1 MYKEVSLIGD
11 ISNEEFIMIYGY
23 IRVST
28 VKQANEGNSL
38 EGQEK
43 LLMDNGVSKENIY
56 QDTYTGT
63 KADRPEFNKLLDV
76 LKDGDTLVVTKLDRF
91 ARSMIEGSKIVN
103 ELIDRGVKV
112 NVLNIGVMDNTPSSK
127 LIRNIFFSFAEF
139 ERDMIV
145 ERTLEGKQI
154 KMEKDVDA
162 TLGRPK
168 KFKKAQR
175 DMALKLLENHSYNE
189 VAQMTGIS
197 RRTLIRYKK
206 DANNK

>member
-1 MYKEVSLIGD
+1 
-11 ISNEEFIMIYGY
+11 MIYGY

-43 LLMDNGVSKENIY
+43 LLIENGVLKENIY

-63 KADRPEFNKLLDV
+63 KADRPQFTKLLEE
-76 LKDGDTLVVTKLDRF
+76 LKEGDTLVVTKLDRF

-103 ELIDRGVKV
+103 ELIERGVKV
-112 NVLNIGVMDNTPSSK
+112 NVLNIGVMDNTPASK

-154 KMEKDVDA
+154 KMQTDTEA

-168 KFKKAQR
+168 KFKKKQR
-175 DMALKLLENHSYNE
+175 ETALELLEKHSYNE
-189 VAQMTGIS
+189 VANMTGIS

-206 DANNK
+206 EMEKQQLEG

>member
-1 MYKEVSLIGD
+1 
-11 ISNEEFIMIYGY
+11 MIYGY

-38 EGQEK
+38 EGQTK
-43 LLMDNGVSKENIY
+43 LLLENGVLKENIY
-56 QDTYTGT
+56 QDAYTGT
-63 KADRPEFNKLLDV
+63 KADRPQFNKLLNE
-76 LKDGDTLVVTKLDRF
+76 LKEGDTLVVTKLDRF

-103 ELIDRGVKV
+103 DLIEKGVKV
-112 NVLNIGVMDNTPSSK
+112 NVLNIGLMDNTPASK

-154 KMEKDVDA
+154 KMETDVDA

-175 DMALKLLENHSYNE
+175 DMALQLLEKHSYNE
-189 VAQMTGIS
+189 VANMTGIS

-206 DANNK
+206 ENDLKLLKAEQEGK

>member
-1 MYKEVSLIGD
+1 
-11 ISNEEFIMIYGY
+11 MIYGY

-28 VKQANEGNSL
+28 IKQANDGNSL
-38 EGQEK
+38 ENQEN
-43 LLMDNGVSKENIY
+43 LLLENGVLKENIY
-56 QDTYTGT
+56 KDIYTGT
-63 KADRPEFNKLLDV
+63 KADRPSFNELINKM
-76 LKDGDTLVVTKLDRF
+76 KQGDTLVVTKLDRF

-103 ELIDRGVKV
+103 ELIDKGVRV

-154 KMEKDVDA
+154 KMKRDVDA

-175 DMALKLLENHSYNE
+175 DMAIKLLEKHSYNE
-189 VAQMTGIS
+189 VSAMMGLS
-197 RRTLIRYKK
+197 RSTLIRYKK
-206 DANNK
+206 EYINKKY

>member
-1 MYKEVSLIGD
+1 
-11 ISNEEFIMIYGY
+11 MIYGY

-38 EGQEK
+38 EGQTK
-43 LLMDNGVSKENIY
+43 LLLENGVPQENIF
-56 QDTYTGT
+56 QDAYTGT
-63 KADRPEFNKLLDV
+63 KADRPQFNKLQNE
-76 LKDGDTLVVTKLDRF
+76 LKEGDTLVVTKLDRF

-103 ELIDRGVKV
+103 ELIEKGVKV
-112 NVLNIGVMDNTPSSK
+112 NVLNIGLMDNTPASK

-154 KMEKDVDA
+154 KMETDVDA

-175 DMALKLLENHSYNE
+175 DTALQLLEEYSYNE
-189 VAQMTGIS
+189 VAKRTGIS

-206 DANNK
+206 ENDLKLLKAEQEGK

>member
-1 MYKEVSLIGD
+1 
-11 ISNEEFIMIYGY
+11 MIYGY

-28 VKQANEGNSL
+28 IKQANDGNSL
-38 EGQEK
+38 ENQEN
-43 LLMDNGVSKENIY
+43 LLLENGVLKENIY
-56 QDTYTGT
+56 KDIYTGT
-63 KADRPEFNKLLDV
+63 KADRPSFNKLINKLNQ
-76 LKDGDTLVVTKLDRF
+76 GDTLVVTKLDRF

-103 ELIDRGVKV
+103 ELIDKGVRV

-154 KMEKDVDA
+154 KMKRDVDA

-175 DMALKLLENHSYNE
+175 DMAIKLLEKHSYNE
-189 VAQMTGIS
+189 VSAMMGIS
-197 RRTLIRYKK
+197 RSTLIRYKK
-206 DANNK
+206 EYINKKY

>member
-1 MYKEVSLIGD
+1 
-11 ISNEEFIMIYGY
+11 MIYGY

-28 VKQANEGNSL
+28 IKQANDGNSL
-38 EGQEK
+38 ENQEN
-43 LLMDNGVSKENIY
+43 LLLENGVLKENIY
-56 QDTYTGT
+56 KDIYTGT
-63 KADRPEFNKLLDV
+63 KSDRPSFNELINKLEQ
-76 LKDGDTLVVTKLDRF
+76 GDTLVVTKLDRF

-103 ELIDRGVKV
+103 ELIDKGVRV

-154 KMEKDVDA
+154 KMKRDVDA

-175 DMALKLLENHSYNE
+175 DMAIKLLEKHSYNE
-189 VAQMTGIS
+189 VSAMMGIS
-197 RRTLIRYKK
+197 RSTLIRYKK
-206 DANNK
+206 EYINKKY

>member
-1 MYKEVSLIGD
+1 
-11 ISNEEFIMIYGY
+11 MIYGY

-28 VKQANEGNSL
+28 VKQASEGNSL
-38 EGQEK
+38 EGQHK
-43 LLMDNGVSKENIY
+43 LLLENGVKEENIY
-56 QDTYTGT
+56 KDIYTGT
-63 KADRPEFNKLLDV
+63 KSDRPSFNELINKLEQ
-76 LKDGDTLVVTKLDRF
+76 GDTLVVTKLDRF

-103 ELIDRGVKV
+103 ELIDKGIRV
-112 NVLNIGVMDNTPSSK
+112 NVLNIGLMDDTPSSK

-154 KMEKDVDA
+154 KMKKDVDA

-189 VAQMTGIS
+189 VSSMTGIS
-197 RRTLIRYKK
+197 RSTLIRY
-206 DANNK
+206 NKEKRGY

>member
-1 MYKEVSLIGD
+1 
-11 ISNEEFIMIYGY
+11 MIYGY

-76 LKDGDTLVVTKLDRF
+76 LKEGDTLVVTKLDRF

-103 ELIDRGVKV
+103 ELIDRGIKV

-154 KMEKDVDA
+154 KMEKDADA

-175 DMALKLLENHSYNE
+175 DMALQLLEKHSYNE

-206 DANNK
+206 EQESN

>member
-1 MYKEVSLIGD
+1 
-11 ISNEEFIMIYGY
+11 MIYGY

-28 VKQANEGNSL
+28 IKQANDGNSL
-38 EGQEK
+38 ENQEN
-43 LLMDNGVSKENIY
+43 LLLENGVLKENIY
-56 QDTYTGT
+56 KDIYTGT
-63 KADRPEFNKLLDV
+63 KADRPSFNELINKM
-76 LKDGDTLVVTKLDRF
+76 KQGDTLVVTKLDRF

-103 ELIDRGVKV
+103 ELIDKGVRV

-154 KMEKDVDA
+154 KMKRDVDA

-175 DMALKLLENHSYNE
+175 DMAIKLLEKHSYNE
-189 VAQMTGIS
+189 VSAMMGIS
-197 RRTLIRYKK
+197 RSTIIRYKK
-206 DANNK
+206 EYINKKY

>member
-1 MYKEVSLIGD
+1 
-11 ISNEEFIMIYGY
+11 MIYGY

-28 VKQANEGNSL
+28 IKQANEGNSL

-43 LLMDNGVSKENIY
+43 LLIENGVSKENIFK
-56 QDTYTGT
+56 DAYTGT
-63 KADRPEFNKLLDV
+63 KLDRPKFNELLKV
-76 LKDGDTLVVTKLDRF
+76 LQNGDTLVVTKLDRF

-103 ELIDRGVKV
+103 ELIERGVKV
-112 NVLNIGVMDNTPSSK
+112 NVLNIGLMDNTPSSK

-145 ERTLEGKQI
+145 ERTLEGKQL
-154 KMEKDVDA
+154 KMDKDIDA

-168 KFKKAQR
+168 KYKKAQR
-175 DMALKLLENHSYNE
+175 DMAMKLLEEHSYNE
-189 VAQMTGIS
+189 VAEMTGIS

-206 DANNK
+206 ELENTI

>member
-1 MYKEVSLIGD
+1 
-11 ISNEEFIMIYGY
+11 MIYGY

-28 VKQANEGNSL
+28 VKQASEGNSL
-38 EGQEK
+38 EGQKK
-43 LLMDNGVSKENIY
+43 LLLENGVKEENIY
-56 QDTYTGT
+56 KDIYTGT
-63 KADRPEFNKLLDV
+63 KSDRPSFNELINKLEQ
-76 LKDGDTLVVTKLDRF
+76 GDTLVVTKLDKC
-91 ARSMIEGSKIVN
+91 ARSMIEGSKIVHD
-103 ELIDRGVKV
+103 LIEKGIRVS
-112 NVLNIGVMDNTPSSK
+112 VLKIGVMADTPSSK

-154 KMEKDVDA
+154 KMKRDLDA

-189 VAQMTGIS
+189 VSSMTGIS
-197 RRTLIRYKK
+197 RSTLIRYKK
-206 DANNK
+206 EYIK

>member
-1 MYKEVSLIGD
+1 M
-11 ISNEEFIMIYGY
+11 MIYGY

-28 VKQANEGNSL
+28 IKQANEGNSL

-43 LLMDNGVSKENIY
+43 LLIENGVPKENIF
-56 QDTYTGT
+56 QDAYTGT
-63 KADRPEFNKLLDV
+63 KLDRPKFNELLEV
-76 LKDGDTLVVTKLDRF
+76 LQDGDTLVVTKLDRF
-91 ARSMIEGSKIVN
+91 ARSMIEGSRIVN
-103 ELIDRGVKV
+103 ELIERGVKV

-145 ERTLEGKQI
+145 ERTLEGKQL
-154 KMEKDVDA
+154 KMDKDKDA

-168 KFKKAQR
+168 KYKKAQR
-175 DMALKLLENHSYNE
+175 DMAMKLLEMHSYNE
-189 VAQMTGIS
+189 VSEMTGIS

-206 DANNK
+206 EKENI

>member
-1 MYKEVSLIGD
+1 
-11 ISNEEFIMIYGY
+11 MIYGY

-38 EGQEK
+38 EGQQK
-43 LLMDNGVSKENIY
+43 LLMENGVMKENIFE
-56 QDTYTGT
+56 DAYTGT
-63 KADRPEFNKLLDV
+63 KADRPQFNELLDI
-76 LKDGDTLVVTKLDRF
+76 LKEGDTLVVTKLGRF

-103 ELIDRGVKV
+103 ELIEKGVKV
-112 NVLNIGVMDNTPSSK
+112 NVLNIGLMDNTPSSK

-145 ERTLEGKQI
+145 ERTQEGKQI

-175 DMALKLLENHSYNE
+175 DMALQLLEKHSYNE
-189 VAQMTGIS
+189 VSEMTGIS

-206 DANNK
+206 EHTEKQG

>member
-1 MYKEVSLIGD
+1 
-11 ISNEEFIMIYGY
+11 MIYGY

-38 EGQEK
+38 EGQTK
-43 LLMDNGVSKENIY
+43 LLLENGVSKENIY
-56 QDTYTGT
+56 QDAYTGT
-63 KADRPEFNKLLDV
+63 KADRPQFNKLLNE
-76 LKDGDTLVVTKLDRF
+76 LKEGDTLVVTKLDRF

-103 ELIDRGVKV
+103 ELIEKGVKV
-112 NVLNIGVMDNTPSSK
+112 NVLNIGLMDNTPASK

-154 KMEKDVDA
+154 KMETDVDA

-175 DMALKLLENHSYNE
+175 DMALQLLEKHSYNE
-189 VAQMTGIS
+189 VANMTGIS

-206 DANNK
+206 ENDLKLLKTECEGK

>member
-1 MYKEVSLIGD
+1 
-11 ISNEEFIMIYGY
+11 MIYGY

-43 LLMDNGVSKENIY
+43 LLIENGVLKENIY

-63 KADRPEFNKLLDV
+63 KADRPQFTKLLEE
-76 LKDGDTLVVTKLDRF
+76 LKEGDTLVVTKLDRF
-91 ARSMIEGSKIVN
+91 ARSMIEGSKIVT
-103 ELIDRGVKV
+103 ELIEKGVKV
-112 NVLNIGVMDNTPSSK
+112 NVLNIGLMDNTPASK

-154 KMEKDVDA
+154 KMQTDADA

-168 KFKKAQR
+168 KFKKKQR
-175 DMALKLLENHSYNE
+175 EMALQLLEKHSYNE
-189 VAQMTGIS
+189 VANMTGIS

-206 DANNK
+206 EMEQQQLEG

>member
-1 MYKEVSLIGD
+1 
-11 ISNEEFIMIYGY
+11 MIYGY

-38 EGQEK
+38 EGQTK
-43 LLMDNGVSKENIY
+43 LLLENGVSKENIY
-56 QDTYTGT
+56 QDAYTGT
-63 KADRPEFNKLLDV
+63 KADRPQFNKLLNE
-76 LKDGDTLVVTKLDRF
+76 LKEGDTLVVTKLDRF

-103 ELIDRGVKV
+103 DLIEKGVKV
-112 NVLNIGVMDNTPSSK
+112 NVLNIGLMDNTPASK

-154 KMEKDVDA
+154 KMENDVDA

-175 DMALKLLENHSYNE
+175 DMALHLLEKHSYNE
-189 VAQMTGIS
+189 VASMTGIS
-197 RRTLIRYKK
+197 RRTLIRYK
-206 DANNK
+206 NENKK